1 MSAAAVPYEEFLRSK
16 RVESKPR
23 GLATSPDIAPHL
35 FPFQRAAVE
44 FGVRAGSWGLFFDT
58 GLGKTAC
65 ELEWCRIAAEASN
78 GRALI
83 LTPLAVARQI
93 EREGL
98 RWGYPVRVIREQE
111 DAREGINI
119 CNYDRL
125 EKLEPSWFGAVAL
138 DEASILKSFT
148 GKTSRGLN
156 DAFASHRW
164 KLAAT
169 ATPAPNDH
177 TELGQ
182 HASFLGVLS
191 REEMLVRWFINDSGD
206 TKSWRLK
213 KHAVESFFDW
223 MASWCRMA
231 EHPRD
236 MGDERPGFDLPSLTI
251 HRHRASE
258 DEVKIEGELFGGAN
272 ISATDIHRVKRQT
285 AEARAEAAAAL
296 VHDEPNEPFVVWC
309 DTDYEADS
317 IVRAIGSA
325 PGGVVEVRGSHTID
339 RKESAL
345 AAFADGTARVLITK
359 PSVAGFGLNWQHCAR
374 MVYVGRSFSFE
385 SYYQS
390 VRRCWRF
397 GQTRPVNVHLIL
409 ADGEDHIGDVI
420 DRKGE
425 DHKSMRHA
433 MAQAIKRADGR
444 STDRRVHYNPKHNG
458 QLPTWMR
465 NAS

>member
-1 MSAAAVPYEEFLRSK
+1 MSGMVYEDFLRSK
-16 RVESKPR
+16 RVEATAR
-23 GLATSPDIAPHL
+23 GLKVCPDVAPHL
-35 FPFQRAAVE
+35 FLFQRAAVE

-98 RWGYPVRVIREQE
+98 RWGYDVRVIREQE
-111 DAREGINI
+111 DAGPGINI

-125 EKLEPSWFGAVAL
+125 EKLDASAFGAVAL
-138 DEASILKSFT
+138 DEASILKSFS
-148 GKTSRGLN
+148 GKTTRSLIE
-156 DAFASHRW
+156 AFSGHRW
-164 KLAAT
+164 RMAAT
-169 ATPAPNDH
+169 ATPAPNDS

-182 HASFLGVLS
+182 HAAFLGVMS
-191 REEMLVRWFINDSGD
+191 RDEMLVRWFINDSGD

-213 KHAVESFFDW
+213 RHATESFYDW

-236 MGDERPGFDLPSLTI
+236 MGDDLPGFDLPALSV
-251 HRHRASE
+251 HRHRANESE
-258 DEVKIEGELFGGAN
+258 IKVEGELFGGAN
-272 ISATDIHRVKRQT
+272 VSATDIHRVKRQT
-285 AEARAEAAAAL
+285 ADARAEAVAAL
-296 VHDEPNEPFVVWC
+296 IHAEPAEPFVVWC
-309 DTDYEADS
+309 DTDYEAYALID
-317 IVRAIGSA
+317 AIGSV
-325 PGGVVEVRGSHTID
+325 PGGVVEVRGSHTIEK
-339 RKESAL
+339 KESAL
-345 AAFADGTARVLITK
+345 AAFADGSARVLITK

-420 DRKGE
+420 DRKGD

-433 MAQAIKRADGR
+433 MAKAVARASAKS
-444 STDRRVHYNPKHNG
+444 STLKVEYNPKHAG
-458 QLPTWMR
+458 KLPLWMR
-465 NAS
+465 NAA